1 MAKTK
6 PPSGTIAALG
16 GTVDEALS
24 ELRVPAYVLDSNGTI
39 RWMNKRA
46 LDLLGDLQGQNFA
59 AAVMPE
65 TLDAARL
72 AFARK
77 LVGTEEAA
85 DYSALLRSPRGSF
98 RGEISSVALHGNDRV
113 VGVFGLIQID
123 DIAKPPRAA
132 RAAHLTPRQREVLG
146 HLAEGYSTDQI
157 TAELGLS
164 RETVRN
170 HIRGVFAALG
180 VHSRLEAVAK
190 ARKEGLLDD

>member
-1 MAKTK
+1 MAKSN

-24 ELRVPAYVLDSNGTI
+24 ELQVPAYVLDSNGTI
-39 RWMNKRA
+39 RWLNRCA
-46 LDLLGDLQGQNFA
+46 LEVVGDLQGQNFA

-65 TLDAARL
+65 TLDAARV

-77 LVGTEEAA
+77 LVGTQETA
-85 DYSALLRSPRGSF
+85 DYSAVLRSARGAI
-98 RGEISSVALHGNDRV
+98 RGEISSVALHGNHRV

-123 DIAKPPRAA
+123 DLKQPPRAA
-132 RAAHLTPRQREVLG
+132 RAPHLTPRQREVLG
-146 HLAEGYSTDQI
+146 HLAEGCSTDQI